1 VDLHLLFVLTVERGR
16 FPLYPQR
23 KMGTIPSQRNSRRYR
38 PFQNEMRRCFF
49 DGYSVK
55 GPFNGTR
62 ALLKVIKFEI
72 IGIKCWIM
80 KGMRSIIQLI
90 KINDIKIEVLL
101 SGNKG
106 PLVIDSTG
114 IGKLC

>member
-1 VDLHLLFVLTVERGR
+1 
-16 FPLYPQR
+16 
-23 KMGTIPSQRNSRRYR
+23 
-38 PFQNEMRRCFF
+38 
-49 DGYSVK
+49 
-55 GPFNGTR
+55 
-62 ALLKVIKFEI
+62 
-72 IGIKCWIM
+72 M
-80 KGMRSIIQLI
+80 KGMRSIIQLK